1 MLSSLH
7 DLYLIRGFLFEL
19 DQSNICSRD
28 IQKIEKRLVIQCIQI
43 PQKIYRITKRLKTPE
58 KVEGYF
64 PVFISFI
71 DSTEQQQQKYQD
83 MPIIKERGYVLF
95 GKEEKRYTAIK
106 THRLFMVNN
115 HCLIIHKLG

>member
-7 DLYLIRGFLFEL
+7 NLYLVRGFLFEL
-19 DQSNICSRD
+19 VQSTICSRD
-28 IQKIEKRLVIQCIQI
+28 ILKIEKRLVIQCLQI

-58 KVEGYF
+58 KVEENF

-71 DSTEQQQQKYQD
+71 GSTEQQQQKYQD

-95 GKEEKRYTAIK
+95 GKEEKRHTAIK
-106 THRLFMVNN
+106 THRLW
-115 HCLIIHKLG
+115 LITKRPHHS